1 MLLMFKCTGAGRE
14 SVTKRLWS
22 NINTASSCYSAG
34 MNTYGWA
41 GCRAFL
47 WSCLSF
53 LWHPSHQ
60 KSSVGRE
67 IARQI
72 NLFRQ
77 SLWRCLCWIIH
88 SKAPRIQMKC
98 LLAPFFLLTLSVSS
112 WKWLLCM
119 IIPTV
124 TWGGSHH
131 GPMGTETRTMVQIW
145 ANGAK
150 LKKNKFNH
158 LQSIFE

>member
-60 KSSVGRE
+60 KSSAGRE
-67 IARQI
+67 ITRQI

-88 SKAPRIQMKC
+88 SEAPRIQMKS
-98 LLAPFFLLTLSVSS
+98 LLAPFFLRTLSALS
-112 WKWLLCM
+112 WKRLSCV

-124 TWGGSHH
+124 TWGGSWR
-131 GPMGTETRTMVQIW
+131 GPLGYETRTMGWIW
-145 ANGAK
+145 PNCAN
-150 LKKNKFNH
+150 LKNNESNH
-158 LQSIFE
+158 L